1 MYLALIKNMRYKKNK
16 ILIIHLLRIKCFALL
31 FIILN
36 SGAFAQNKTVNG
48 STNLVLDYFE
58 LNQNKV
64 YGK

>member
-1 MYLALIKNMRYKKNK
+1 MKKNK

-64 YGK
+64 YGN